1 MGDLTA
7 NFSLIEFTHSNTAKR
22 RGIDNT
28 PPPAVLVRLRHTAKM
43 MEVVRSILGAPVMV
57 SSGYRSPD
65 LNVAVGGSRTSD
77 HVTGNAVD
85 FVCPRFGSPFEVC
98 QELARHK
105 QALGYDHAYQLDS
118 SCRGMKAVAASVVSG
133 DGKLAMDLLT
143 TKPALQF
150 YSGNHLA
157 GISARDGATYLPH
170 QGLALETE
178 FLPDCP
184 NHPEWPESDAWLEP
198 GQTYRQSTALVFR
211 PL

>member
-28 PPPAVLVRLRHTAKM
+28 PPPAVLVRLRNTAKM

-85 FVCPRFGSPFEVC
+85 FVCPRFGTPFEVC

-105 QALGYDHAYQLDS
+105 QALGYDQLIHEYGDWVHIS
-118 SCRGMKAVAASVVSG
+118 FGPRRRLQDLTIRSAKEGYLRGI
-133 DGKLAMDLLT
+133 
-143 TKPALQF
+143 
-150 YSGNHLA
+150 H
-157 GISARDGATYLPH
+157 
-170 QGLALETE
+170 
-178 FLPDCP
+178 PD
-184 NHPEWPESDAWLEP
+184 N
-198 GQTYRQSTALVFR
+198 
-211 PL
+211 